1 LATAARS
8 EVALFMSIFRHI
20 AERRIQEAIQAG
32 QLDDLAL
39 RGQPIPREDL
49 SGVPETLS
57 MAYKI
62 LKNSGFLPEELQLQ
76 QEILTLRDLL
86 ATCEKTDVQQS
97 TRKRLTLRQLQLDML
112 MEKRG
117 RNLADSAY
125 QVKLRERLTRE

>member
-1 LATAARS
+1 
-8 EVALFMSIFRHI
+8 MSIFRHI

-49 SGVPETLS
+49 SGVPETLR